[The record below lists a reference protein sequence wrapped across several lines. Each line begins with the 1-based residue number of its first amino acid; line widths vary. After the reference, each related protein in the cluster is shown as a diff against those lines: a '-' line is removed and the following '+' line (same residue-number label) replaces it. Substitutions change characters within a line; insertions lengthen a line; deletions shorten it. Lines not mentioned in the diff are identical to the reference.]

1 MEFLSVR
8 EVADEQPKSNVAI
21 EKELLEKHVE
31 ETKQAEPPATDTPA
45 EAEPPTLDETAV
57 LSHINKKYQK
67 GYTSF
72 DELLTPQTVEKEVE
86 LPEDVSAFYKFKQET
101 GRGLSDYMKI
111 QRDFAKENP
120 DTLLAEYMASQNSEF
135 DADEIADVL
144 KERFGYDE
152 TLDDEETVKRQT
164 RAKKKELSKAIA
176 HFENLKEQYKAPLES
191 SSVKVPD
198 EEKEAYEAYKKE
210 VSSRQTEVEKGKVL
224 SNYFVQKTNELF
236 SNNFKGFEFKVGDKA
251 IVYTPGDVEK
261 VKQSQINVN
270 NFIGS
275 HLNEEGYLKDAG
287 AYHKSL
293 AVAMNPD
300 LFANH
305 FYEQGKADAIA
316 AQSISDKNI
325 HMGSIRNAPE
335 VVKSG
340 EGIKMRALD
349 ESNGSSLKILSQRK

>member
-1 MEFLSVR
+1 MNILSVR
-8 EVADEQPKSNVAI
+8 EVADEQPKSKVAL
-21 EKELLEKHVE
+21 EKELLEQHAE
-31 ETKQAEPPATDTPA
+31 EQKLANPPIIEPPA
-45 EAEPPTLDETAV
+45 EVEPPPLDDTLV

-72 DELLTPQTVEKEVE
+72 DELLTPQTIEKEVE

-120 DTLLAEYMASQNSEF
+120 DTLLAEYIASQNPEF
-135 DADEIADVL
+135 DAEDVEHEM
-144 KERFGYDE
+144 KQFAYDE
-152 TLDDEETVKRQT
+152 NLDTEESINSAK
-164 RAKKKELSKAIA
+164 RAKKKLLSKAIA
-176 HFENLKEQYKAPLES
+176 HFEQQKEQYKAPLVS
-191 SSVKVPD
+191 NVVTVPD
-198 EEKEAYEAYKKE
+198 TEKEAYEAYKKE
-210 VSSRQTEVEKGKVL
+210 VSSRQTEVEKGKEL

-300 LFANH
+300 LFAKH

-316 AQSISDKNI
+316 SQAISDKNI
-325 HMGSIRNAPE
+325 NMGNIRNAPE
-335 VVKSG
+335 ITKSG

-349 ESNGSSLKILSQRK
+349 ESNGSSLKILSPRK

>member
-1 MEFLSVR
+1 MNILSVR
-8 EVADEQPKSNVAI
+8 EVADEQPKSRVAL
-21 EKELLEKHVE
+21 EKELLEQHAE
-31 ETKQAEPPATDTPA
+31 EQKLANPPTTEPPA
-45 EAEPPTLDETAV
+45 EVEPPPLDDTLV

-86 LPEDVSAFYKFKQET
+86 LPEDVAGFYKFKKDT
-101 GRGLSDYMKI
+101 NRGLNDYVRT
-111 QRDFAKENP
+111 QRNFEEEDPKKVM
-120 DTLLAEYMASQNSEF
+120 AEYMAIKNPEL
-135 DADEIADVL
+135 DADDIAYDIRE
-144 KERFGYDE
+144 KFDYDE
-152 TLDDEETVKRQT
+152 DLDDEKDVRSKKI
-164 RAKKKELSKAIA
+164 AMKKELSEAIA
-176 HFENLKEQYKAPLES
+176 YFNTQKEQYKAPIVS
-191 SSVKVPD
+191 TVATVPD
-198 EEKEAYEAYKKE
+198 DEKEAFEAYKKE
-210 VSSRQTEVEKGKVL
+210 VSSRQTEVEKGKEL

-300 LFANH
+300 LFAKH

-316 AQSISDKNI
+316 SQAISDKNI
-325 HMGSIRNAPE
+325 NMGNVRNAPE
-335 VVKSG
+335 ITKSG

-349 ESNGSSLKILSQRK
+349 ESNGSSLKILSPRK